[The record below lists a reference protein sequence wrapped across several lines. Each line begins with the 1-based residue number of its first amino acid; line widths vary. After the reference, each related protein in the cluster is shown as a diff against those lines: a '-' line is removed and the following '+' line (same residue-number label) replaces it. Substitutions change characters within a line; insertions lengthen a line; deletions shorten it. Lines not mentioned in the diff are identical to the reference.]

1 MRLAGMNHVTINCA
15 PADLAALRDF
25 YVAALGLTEGKR
37 PDFSFPGHWLYLAG
51 RPVVH
56 LAGRAA
62 IAPGTRAPARGGAG
76 FDHVAFTAEGL
87 EAARARLDAARIGY
101 EEAPVPGFPLHQ
113 IFLTDPLGQR
123 IELTFAVG

>member
-15 PADLAALRDF
+15 PEDLARLRDF
-25 YVAALGLTEGKR
+25 YVAVLGLAEGPR
-37 PDFSFPGHWLYLAG
+37 PAFPFPGHWLYLDG

-56 LAGRAA
+56 LAGRAG
-62 IAPGTRAPARGGAG
+62 IPPGTPAPPRGGAG
-76 FDHVAFTAEGL
+76 VDHVAFTAEGL
-87 EAARARLDAARIGY
+87 AAARARFAAAGIAF

-123 IELTFAVG
+123 IELTFAV